1 MTREQQR
8 QARIDDFFTRNGTA
22 LARQGSVV
30 ASWRWKD
37 GRRLG
42 PFFRLDVR
50 DERGRKAALYLGRE
64 SPLVA
69 DVRARLAQLQRRR
82 RQRQQFARNYR
93 IRRLDLR
100 AAHQNLADEL
110 QKVGL
115 RLQGSE
121 VRGLAARKLA
131 ARKHVLAETASPEN
145 TEQDNGSQ

>member
-1 MTREQQR
+1 MTREQRR

-22 LARQGSVV
+22 LASQGSVV

-42 PFFRLDVR
+42 PFFRVDLR
-50 DERGRKAALYLGRE
+50 QGGRKIAIYLGAE

-82 RQRQQFARNYR
+82 RQRQQFARDYR
-93 IRRLDLR
+93 SGRLRLR
-100 AAHQNLADEL
+100 AAHENLAVEL

-121 VRGLAARKLA
+121 VRGLAAM
-131 ARKHVLAETASPEN
+131 KHVLAQRASPEN
-145 TEQDNGSQ
+145 TKQENGR